1 MKNSDKIEKAAQT
14 INVTYKR
21 VLVDDYYEDYEL
33 KKLIESLQYLLDEAN
48 KK

>member
-1 MKNSDKIEKAAQT
+1 MNNDKIEKAVQT

-21 VLVDDYYEDYEL
+21 VLVADCYEGYEL
-33 KKLIESLQYLLDEAN
+33 KKLIESLQYLLNEAN